1 MKIHTKLLNT
11 SLLLFTLFLLS
22 ACTSKPIKV
31 DTGSDWQSRQAALAE
46 IDNWKMNARIG
57 LRSKDR
63 SGSASLIWVETPE
76 QRNLRLL
83 GPLGGGL
90 VQLQQN
96 AAGVSIL
103 DSKGKTW
110 LAQDAGELVY
120 RVTGWQIPV
129 SGMRWWLLGLTEPGS
144 QAESTLDA
152 AHRLKSVR
160 QDGWNVVLDK
170 YTQFGDHELPTSI
183 VIETVAGGDDER
195 YIRVKV
201 IVKDW
206 TF

>member
-1 MKIHTKLLNT
+1 MLLT
-11 SLLLFTLFLLS
+11 SSLLLG
-22 ACTSKPIKV
+22 ACTSKPVKMEA
-31 DTGSDWQSRQAALAE
+31 DSDWQSRQAALAE
-46 IDNWKMNARIG
+46 INSWKMHARIG

-90 VQLQQN
+90 VLLRQD
-96 AAGVSIL
+96 AAGVSIQ

-110 LAQDAGELVY
+110 LAQDAGELIY

-144 QAESTLDA
+144 KAESTIDA
-152 AHRLKSVR
+152 AHHLVSV
-160 QDGWNVVLDK
+160 QQSGWKVTLDK
-170 YTQFGDHELPTSI
+170 YTLFGGHELPTSI
-183 VIETVAGGDDER
+183 VIETVAGSGDER

-201 IVKDW
+201 IVKEW